1 MSENKNRENS
11 QNLLDE
17 FSVQQIIEMFDLM
30 SDIIFWV
37 KNAQGQIVYG
47 NAYFLEHIGVQN
59 LSQAIG
65 CTDYD
70 FSPPHIAKQFTV
82 DDQKVMAGEIVNN
95 RLEMNITQSG
105 EMAWFTT
112 SKRALFDR
120 QHRAIGSY
128 GISRHLEKT
137 SLSLSGM
144 DALRVPVD
152 FIRANYMND
161 ITLEQLAD
169 ISHLSISA
177 LERRFKKHLGKT
189 PKRFINEVR
198 LENARRLLVE
208 TTQSVA
214 MVANDVGFTD
224 HSYFSKQFKL
234 LFGQLPSALRKTHVD
249 NSSEQS
255 ETRN

>member
-1 MSENKNRENS
+1 MSESENRENS
-11 QNLLDE
+11 LDLIDQY
-17 FSVQQIIEMFDLM
+17 SVRQIIQMFDLM
-30 SDIIFWV
+30 PDILFWV
-37 KNAQGQIVYG
+37 KNADGQIVYG

-70 FSPPHIAKQFTV
+70 FSPPHIARQFSV

-95 RLEMNITQSG
+95 RLEMNITQTG

-112 SKRALFDR
+112 SKRPLLDSEGK
-120 QHRAIGSY
+120 AIGSY
-128 GISRHLEKT
+128 GVSRHLEKT

-144 DALRVPVD
+144 DALKIPVD
-152 FIRANYMND
+152 FIRSNYMNE
-161 ITLEQLAD
+161 ISLENLAD

-214 MVANDVGFTD
+214 SVANAVGFTD
-224 HSYFSKQFKL
+224 HSYFSKQFNG
-234 LFGQLPSALRKTHVD
+234 LFGQLPSALRKSHMRAEMKP
-249 NSSEQS
+249 S
-255 ETRN
+255 